1 MDTRAK
7 ILDIAMN
14 LNRIGNWAADDFKGK
29 EKRIKL
35 FLDQT
40 DQYIESVPKTSLSQP
55 FKKTFDRFL
64 EEYKVLEQE
73 GEGKP
78 TDVLEWAEK
87 LMTWG
92 NILTHRTKLLS

>member
-1 MDTRAK
+1 MDTKAK

-40 DQYIESVPKTSLSQP
+40 DQYIESVPKASLRQP
-55 FKKTFDRFL
+55 FKKTFEKFL
-64 EEYKVLEQE
+64 KEYRTL
-73 GEGKP
+73 GHEGKP
-78 TDVLEWAEK
+78 VDVLAWAEK
-87 LMTWG
+87 FMTWG
-92 NILTHRTKLLS
+92 NILTHRIKLL